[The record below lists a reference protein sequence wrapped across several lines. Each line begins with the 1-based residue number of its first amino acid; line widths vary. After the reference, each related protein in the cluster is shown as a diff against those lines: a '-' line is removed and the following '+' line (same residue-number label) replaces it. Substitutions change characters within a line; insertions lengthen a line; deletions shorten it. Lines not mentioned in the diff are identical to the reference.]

1 MFRAPKTWMLASSL
15 LLAGALPSAAQN
27 RLALVEKTSQPAQ
40 RVVVARLEFAPQLA
54 AQAND
59 ERLARP
65 AAQLAAPARSE
76 PLFATAVPAGE
87 PNRGATLESSFRYE
101 ETPFSQRLQLPVARL
116 LNGRIQLRGF
126 DTLESTENAVWG
138 PPGSLPAWSV
148 TTQAHPGVWAP
159 RSSESFGVSLSI
171 RLTGDAGE
179 GRSVQLLHCLGW
191 LVGAGRGCRL
201 L

>member
-1 MFRAPKTWMLASSL
+1 MFRAPKTWMLASGL
-15 LLAGALPSAAQN
+15 LLAGALPAAAQN
-27 RLALVEKTSQPAQ
+27 RLTLVEKTSQPAS
-40 RVVVARLEFAPQLA
+40 RVVVARLELALQLA

-65 AAQLAAPARSE
+65 AARAEE
-76 PLFATAVPAGE
+76 PS
-87 PNRGATLESSFRYE
+87 RGATLESSFRYE
-101 ETPFSQRLQLPVARL
+101 ETPFSQRVQLPVARL

-148 TTQAHPGVWAP
+148 TTQAHPEVWAP
-159 RSSESFGVSLSI
+159 RADERFGLSLDI
-171 RLTGDAGE
+171 RLKRDAGE
-179 GRSVQLLHCLGW
+179 GRSVQILHCLGW